1 MYIWRRLHHITK
13 RGLIGCCILR
23 LVGGEV
29 FGSANLCHTIDVV
42 VHVVDIVENDQIQA
56 WVKLLRYIVVKW
68 RHTHYPPERKFF
80 LVYSLLFNLV
90 HTTDEN
96 FIELG
101 NGVLYYVLVL
111 LLWVYLLNYWEDN
124 LTNIF
129 TGNTKNVRIFCL
141 RIWNNQVML
150 IYSKVSISTIR
161 INFNA
166 FHNPYYFN
174 ICQYSLF
181 QLL

>member
-1 MYIWRRLHHITK
+1 MQKYINSSHLDKIKLHLNCKT
-13 RGLIGCCILR
+13 
-23 LVGGEV
+23 
-29 FGSANLCHTIDVV
+29 
-42 VHVVDIVENDQIQA
+42 DIVGVGNHVYLKALTSYYQAWTYWLLYIEVGWRWGFWFCKPLPYYWCCGTCGRENDQIQA

-68 RHTHYPPERKFF
+68 RHTHYPPERNFF

-141 RIWNNQVML
+141 WIWKNQVM
-150 IYSKVSISTIR
+150 SI
-161 INFNA
+161 
-166 FHNPYYFN
+166 
-174 ICQYSLF
+174 
-181 QLL
+181 